1 MNTGTEYACN
11 GCRHDMRK
19 SGTMRTTAKLGFLSL
34 ILTLV
39 ATGVAAAET
48 GQPRLKFRGKALACT
63 CANGMSEEDI
73 RKAWEARFAQS
84 QGAPL
89 DRLDGRP
96 QIHDEQ
102 KEIGR

>member
-1 MNTGTEYACN
+1 
-11 GCRHDMRK
+11 
-19 SGTMRTTAKLGFLSL
+19 MRTTGIIGLLAL
-34 ILTLV
+34 ILTV
-39 ATGVAAAET
+39 AATSVAAAEA
-48 GQPRLKFRGKALACT
+48 GQSRLKFRGKALACT

-73 RKAWEARFAQS
+73 RKAWEARFPQS

-102 KEIGR
+102 KEVGR

>member
-1 MNTGTEYACN
+1 MRMTGT
-11 GCRHDMRK
+11 
-19 SGTMRTTAKLGFLSL
+19 LG
-34 ILTLV
+34 ILALALTVV
-39 ATGVAAAET
+39 ATSVAAADA

-73 RKAWEARFAQS
+73 RKAWDARFPQT

-96 QIHDEQ
+96 QTRDDQ
-102 KEIGR
+102 KEVGR

>member
-1 MNTGTEYACN
+1 
-11 GCRHDMRK
+11 
-19 SGTMRTTAKLGFLSL
+19 MRTTGIIGLLAL
-34 ILTLV
+34 ILTV
-39 ATGVAAAET
+39 AATNVAAAEA

-73 RKAWEARFAQS
+73 RKAWEARFSQS

-96 QIHDEQ
+96 QPRDEQ
-102 KEIGR
+102 KEVGR

>member
-1 MNTGTEYACN
+1 MRMNG
-11 GCRHDMRK
+11 
-19 SGTMRTTAKLGFLSL
+19 KLGLLAL
-34 ILTLV
+34 ITMFA
-39 ATGVAAAET
+39 ATSVAAAEA

-73 RKAWEARFAQS
+73 RKAWEARFPQS

-96 QIHDEQ
+96 QTRDEQ
-102 KEIGR
+102 KEVGR